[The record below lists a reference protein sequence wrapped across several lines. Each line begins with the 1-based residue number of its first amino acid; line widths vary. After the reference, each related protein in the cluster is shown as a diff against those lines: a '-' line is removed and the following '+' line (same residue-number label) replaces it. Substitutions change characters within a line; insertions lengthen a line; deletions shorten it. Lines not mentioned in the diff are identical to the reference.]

1 MPVPTILEQAKPSP
15 RWIATAA
22 AVLCALLLAA
32 WFAGADWQ
40 VLLLRRWA
48 LPAALAGAEILAA
61 IGVSALLHALLRRA
75 LPGTAPRL
83 STHLI
88 VGLPLYGT
96 LVYAAASWSTAKAPM
111 AVVLAVPALAGAVAV
126 ALRGV
131 RWPSFAPAGLL
142 GFASC
147 ALLGVVFTCAI
158 VWATLPPA
166 TIDEVAYH
174 LAVPKIWVLEGR
186 VVELPLIATSYFPFG
201 VESAHLPALALLG
214 DVGALTAHLVHLALA
229 AAVLVLVVRWMAAR
243 ASMGAALLAAAA
255 IATPPALMTS
265 AGLAWNEWPL
275 LGIALVLFFSLEQ
288 WAEADGPPPACS
300 VALAL
305 ASGFSTKY
313 TFVPMAAAALLG
325 AAFLLRGRVRTLAIA
340 TGCGGVLGSAFYLR
354 NLFWTGDPVA
364 PFLQPL
370 APAAGHF
377 NSARGFI
384 DLLRRYVY
392 DPNLIDE
399 SIGATLFI
407 AVLLLL
413 VALPKSGRFVRVMT
427 VTIGAAALLVLG
439 GAPSAR
445 LVVPFLAPLA
455 LMGIV
460 ALDRLPLRRLFQSLL
475 LVAASVQAAQGIFFL
490 DTFAP
495 ISLLQKG
502 PGGGPQLSGKAFL
515 AQRPENF
522 YPAIDWIDARL
533 PPQSRLLVIG
543 LHRLYWFSRPV
554 RGGGNF
560 DGPRLAAYLT
570 ADDPAQLRARFR
582 GDGITHVAIFK
593 TLLQVGDGP
602 AGEGYR
608 AESRTVLTQRQL
620 AVLHAA
626 LDFGAKPIGEDKV
639 AELYR
644 LE

>member
-1 MPVPTILEQAKPSP
+1 MPIILEQAKPSP

-22 AVLCALLLAA
+22 VLLAALLLAA
-32 WFAGADWQ
+32 WFAGAAWQ

-61 IGVSALLHALLRRA
+61 IGVSALLHVLLGRA
-75 LPGTAPRL
+75 LPGSQPGL
-83 STHLI
+83 STHLV

-96 LVYAAASWSTAKAPM
+96 LVYVVASWSTAQAPM
-111 AVVLAVPALAGAVAV
+111 AVALAVPALAGAVAV

-142 GFASC
+142 GLASC
-147 ALLGVVFTCAI
+147 ALLGIVFACAI

-174 LAVPKIWVLEGR
+174 LAVPKSWVLDGR
-186 VVELPLIATSYFPFG
+186 VTELPLIATSYFPFG
-201 VESAHLPALALLG
+201 VESAHLPALSLLG
-214 DVGALTAHLVHLALA
+214 DVGALSAHLVHLALA
-229 AAVLVLVVRWMAAR
+229 AAVLVLVIRWVAAR

-255 IATPPALMTS
+255 LATAPALMTS

-288 WAEADGPPPACS
+288 LAAAEGPQAAS
-300 VALAL
+300 TVAVAVAAGL
-305 ASGFSTKY
+305 STKY
-313 TFVPMAAAALLG
+313 TFVPFAMAALLG
-325 AAFLLRGRVRTLAIA
+325 AAVLLRGRLRTLGLSA
-340 TGCGGVLGSAFYLR
+340 GCGGVLGSAFYLR
-354 NLFWTGDPVA
+354 NLLWTGDPVA

-377 NSARGFI
+377 NGAHGPLE
-384 DLLRRYVY
+384 LLRRYVY
-392 DPNLIDE
+392 DANLIDE
-399 SIGATLFI
+399 SLGATLFI
-407 AVLLLL
+407 STLLLL
-413 VALPKSGRFVRVMT
+413 AGLPRAGRLTRVMT
-427 VTIGAAALLVLG
+427 ATIGAAALLVFG
-439 GAPSAR
+439 TAPSAR
-445 LVVPFLAPLA
+445 LVVPFLAPLL

-460 ALDRLPLRRLFQSLL
+460 ALDRLPLRRLLQALL
-475 LVAASVQAAQGIFFL
+475 LAAASVQVAEGMFFL
-490 DTFAP
+490 ATYAP
-495 ISLLQKG
+495 LSLLQKG
-502 PGGGPQLSGKAFL
+502 ADGGPQLSGKAFL

-533 PPQSRLLVIG
+533 PAGSRLLVIG
-543 LHRLYWFSRPV
+543 LHRPYWFSRSV

-560 DGPRLAAYLT
+560 DGPRVAAYLD
-570 ADDPAQLRARFR
+570 ADGPAQLRERFQR
-582 GDGITHVAIFK
+582 DGITHVAVFK
-593 TLLQVGDGP
+593 TLLQLGEQP

-608 AESRTVLTQRQL
+608 AEGRTVLSQRQL
-620 AVLHAA
+620 ALLRAT
-626 LDFGAKPIGEDKV
+626 LEGGAKSIGADKV

>member
-1 MPVPTILEQAKPSP
+1 MIGELPGQRS
-15 RWIATAA
+15 RWLAA
-22 AVLCALLLAA
+22 AAALLAVALLAA
-32 WFAGADWQ
+32 WLYGADWQ

-61 IGVSALLHALLRRA
+61 IGVSSLLHALLRRA
-75 LPGTAPRL
+75 LPFAQPRL

-96 LVYAAASWSTAKAPM
+96 LVYAAASWSTARAPM
-111 AVVLAVPALAGAVAV
+111 AVALAVPALAGAVAV
-126 ALRGV
+126 ALRGL

-147 ALLGVVFTCAI
+147 ALLGVVFACAL

-174 LAVPKIWVLEGR
+174 LAVPKSWVLDGR
-186 VVELPLIATSYFPFG
+186 VTELPLIATSYFPFG

-214 DVGALTAHLVHLALA
+214 DVGALTAHLVHLAVA
-229 AAVLVLVVRWMAAR
+229 AAVLVLAVRWVAAR
-243 ASMGAALLAAAA
+243 ASMGAALLAAALL
-255 IATPPALMTS
+255 ATPPALMTS

-288 WAEADGPPPACS
+288 LAGEEGPQPACT

-305 ASGFSTKY
+305 AAGLCTKY
-313 TFVPMAAAALLG
+313 TWLPFAAAALVG
-325 AAFLLRGRVRTLAIA
+325 GAFLLRGKLRTLAFA
-340 TGCGGVLGSAFYLR
+340 AVCGGALGSAFYLR
-354 NLFWTGDPVA
+354 NLLWTGDPVA

-377 NSARGFI
+377 NGAGGLLE
-384 DLLRRYVY
+384 LLRRYVY

-407 AVLLLL
+407 PALLLL
-413 VALPKSGRFVRVMT
+413 ATLPWAGRFVRVMT
-427 VTIGAAALLVLG
+427 AAIGAAALLVIAG
-439 GAPSAR
+439 GPSAR
-445 LVVPFLAPLA
+445 LIVPFLAPLA
-455 LMGIV
+455 LMGVV
-460 ALDRLPLRRLFQSLL
+460 ALDRLPLRRLLHALL
-475 LVAASVQAAQGIFFL
+475 LCAAALQVVEGMFFL
-490 DTFAP
+490 ATWTPLA
-495 ISLLQKG
+495 LLQKG
-502 PGGGPQLSGKAFL
+502 PGGGPVLSGRAFL
-515 AQRPENF
+515 AQRTENF

-533 PPQSRLLVIG
+533 PAGSRVLVIG
-543 LHRLYWFSRPV
+543 LHRLYWFSRSA

-560 DGPRLAAYLT
+560 DGPRVAAYLDAET
-570 ADDPAQLRARFR
+570 PAQLRERFR
-582 GDGITHVAIFK
+582 RDGLTHVAVFK
-593 TLLQVGDGP
+593 TLLQLGEQP

-608 AESRTVLTQRQL
+608 VEGRTILSQRQL
-620 AVLHAA
+620 ALLRAT
-626 LDFGAKPIGEDKV
+626 LLEGGKSIGEDKV